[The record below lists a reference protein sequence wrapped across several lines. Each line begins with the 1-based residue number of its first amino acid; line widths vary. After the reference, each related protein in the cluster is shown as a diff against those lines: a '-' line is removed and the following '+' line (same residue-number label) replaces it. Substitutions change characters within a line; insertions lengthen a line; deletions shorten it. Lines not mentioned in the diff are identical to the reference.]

1 MDAADWDTRYT
12 TESLV
17 WGTDPNRWVVSE
29 LGVLNPGSV
38 LDLGCGEGR
47 NAIWLAAEGW
57 RVTAIDFSAVAVD
70 RARDL
75 AKETAER
82 LQRDLDITWRVEDV
96 TTAEVE
102 RSAFDAVLLSYLQLP
117 SYERRDA
124 LRLAARALAPGGDM
138 LVLAHDTTN
147 LTEGYGGPQD
157 PEVLYSAADVE
168 EDLQDYLSSG
178 ALVLERSG
186 RVARAITDEEGVTH
200 YAWDLLVHGKGRDMH
215 KGEVTFG

>member
-82 LQRDLDITWRVEDV
+82 LQRDLDITWRV
-96 TTAEVE
+96 
-102 RSAFDAVLLSYLQLP
+102 
-117 SYERRDA
+117 
-124 LRLAARALAPGGDM
+124 
-138 LVLAHDTTN
+138 AHDTTN

-186 RVARAITDEEGVTH
+186 RVARAITDEDGVTH

>member
-1 MDAADWDTRYT
+1 MDADAWDERYAAS
-12 TESLV
+12 ELV
-17 WGTDPNRWVVSE
+17 WSAAPNRFVE
-29 LGVLNPGSV
+29 AECADLPPGRAV
-38 LDLGCGEGR
+38 DLAAGEGR

-138 LVLAHDTTN
+138 LILAHDTTN

-178 ALVLERSG
+178 ALVHERSG
-186 RVARAITDEEGVTH
+186 RVAREITDEEGVTH

-215 KGEVTFG
+215 KGEVNFA